1 MATYADYPLMMRAL
15 KQMKASYDD
24 FGGMPKQVTKLV
36 GGALDAIDAYVDR
49 PVAEKDAMMAATA
62 LYFST
67 DMTVYKQLPDNV
79 EDYGASVKTILEDAM
94 ANPTRPY
101 GASVDLMQIGL
112 ALSIPSEEYAL
123 AAMKDTRAKLE
134 EFADDPKMLKLAIRK
149 MMEAIDKG
157 QADGALY
164 FTGAQPRLEERAQK
178 VVDSIREATDEL
190 VSYMN
195 TLLAPPPAT
204 PQKHAPKP

>member
-15 KQMKASYDD
+15 EQMKASYDD

-36 GGALDAIDAYVDR
+36 GGALDAIDTYVDR

-67 DMTVYKQLPDNV
+67 DMTVYKQLPDNI
-79 EDYGASVKTILEDAM
+79 EDYGASVRTILEDAM

-101 GASVDLMQIGL
+101 GASPDLMQIGL
-112 ALSIPSEEYAL
+112 ALSIPSESFAL
-123 AAMKDTRAKLE
+123 DALKDTRAKLE
-134 EFADDPKMLKLAIRK
+134 DLAEDPKLLKLAIRK

-164 FTGAQPRLEERAQK
+164 FTGAQPRLEARARE
-178 VVDSIREATDEL
+178 VVDSIKTATDEL
-190 VSYMN
+190 VSYMSS
-195 TLLAPPPAT
+195 LLPPPPAGGK
-204 PQKHAPKP
+204 KHAPIP